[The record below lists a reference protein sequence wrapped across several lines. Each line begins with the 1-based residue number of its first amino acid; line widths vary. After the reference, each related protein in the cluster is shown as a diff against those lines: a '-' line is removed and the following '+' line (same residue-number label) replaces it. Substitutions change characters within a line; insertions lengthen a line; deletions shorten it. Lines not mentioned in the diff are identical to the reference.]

1 MLQVS
6 NLTYQYPDTSH
17 PVLKDVSFDLETG
30 QVLLL
35 AGGTGAGKSTL
46 CYALAGFVP
55 HFFNGEIEGGVM
67 VAGRS
72 MRESALGEWVK
83 DVGLVLQ
90 NPFNQISG
98 ARTTVFEEVAFGLEN
113 LGIPREEMGQRVR
126 DVLAQLEIEE
136 LAERSPYALSGGQQ
150 QRVAIASVLAMRP
163 ELLVLDEPTA
173 QLDPEGTAEVFA
185 VVRGLAERGTTVVLA
200 THQLAEV
207 APFVTHALVLHQGEV
222 VRFGTAR
229 KILRDTALA
238 TFGIEPP
245 LYVTIGSAIGQTP
258 PPLTPDEFSIPSP
271 VTARLPDFYPFVVP
285 TIPIDPVAPMP
296 VTVEHISFAYPSGV
310 QALQDVSVSFAPGQ
324 ITAIIGANGAG
335 KSTLARTLNGLL
347 RPASGRIQVGDWDI
361 ATRKTHEVARQV
373 GYLFQ
378 NPDDQLFKSTVWEE
392 VAFAP
397 KNFEKNGKTSP
408 PDPLSV
414 AERGGMGEMRNEKR
428 ETATHPLAPSQEGEP
443 DTLQAHVSSPVALAR
458 GMDTNMGTGWVEQMV
473 ARALELTGLTEFA
486 ESHPYDLHPI
496 QRRWVALASV
506 LAGGA
511 PILILDEPT
520 SGFDLHDKA
529 RLAGLCFGLQ
539 EAGYTLLVVSHDM
552 QLVAE
557 LADEVIVL
565 AGGCVVGQGTP
576 GEIFGDDA
584 LMSQV
589 DGILPPIAQLAKRV
603 GLPSD
608 VVRAKDFVAN
618 LKSESPAS

>member
-1 MLQVS
+1 MLRVT

-17 PVLKDVSFDLETG
+17 PVLKGISFGLEKG
-30 QVLLL
+30 QVLLV

-55 HFFNGEIEGGVM
+55 HFFNGDIEGDVTL
-67 VAGRS
+67 AGRS
-72 MRESALGEWVK
+72 MRESVLGEWVK

-98 ARTTVFEEVAFGLEN
+98 ARMTVFEEVAFGLEN
-113 LGIPREEMGQRVR
+113 LGVPREEMGERVR
-126 DVLAQLEIEE
+126 AVLAQLEIDH

-185 VVRGLAERGTTVVLA
+185 VVRGLAERGTTVVMA

-207 APFVTHALVLHQGEV
+207 APFVTHTLVLHQGEM
-222 VRFGTAR
+222 VRFGTADE
-229 KILRDTALA
+229 ILRDTALA
-238 TFGIEPP
+238 QFGVEPP
-245 LYVTIGSAIGQTP
+245 LYVSVGVAVGQSP
-258 PPLTPDEFSIPSP
+258 PPLTADEFAPSP
-271 VTARLPDFYPFVVP
+271 QNRLRPLPTYYPFQ
-285 TIPIDPVAPMP
+285 IPAIEIDPVAPVP
-296 VTVEHISFAYPSGV
+296 VRVEGVSFAYPSGV
-310 QALQDVSVSFAPGQ
+310 QALQNVSVTFTPGDV
-324 ITAIIGANGAG
+324 TAIIGANGVG

-347 RPASGRIQVGDWDI
+347 RPQTGTILVGDWELR
-361 ATRKTHEVARQV
+361 TRKTHEVARRV

-397 KNFEKNGKTSP
+397 KNFAKSG
-408 PDPLSV
+408 
-414 AERGGMGEMRNEKR
+414 ERSGESR
-428 ETATHPLAPSQEGEP
+428 ETTIEAA
-443 DTLQAHVSSPVALAR
+443 VA
-458 GMDTNMGTGWVEQMV
+458 N
-473 ARALELTGLTEFA
+473 ALELTGLTAFA

-511 PILILDEPT
+511 PVLILDEPT
-520 SGFDLHDKA
+520 SGFDLHDKT
-529 RLAGLCFGLQ
+529 RLAGLCLGLRG
-539 EAGYTLLVVSHDM
+539 AGYTLLVVSHDM

-557 LADEVIVL
+557 LADKVIVMD
-565 AGGCVVGQGTP
+565 GGRVVGQGTP
-576 GEIFGDDA
+576 GQVFGNDA

-589 DGILPPIAQLAKRV
+589 DGILPPIAQVSRKV
-603 GLPSD
+603 GLTSE
-608 VVRAKDFVAN
+608 VVKAREFVTMIN
-618 LKSESPAS
+618 GTT

>member
-1 MLQVS
+1 MLQVTS
-6 NLTYQYPDTSH
+6 LTYQYPDTGH
-17 PVLKDVSFDLETG
+17 PALKEISFGLEKG
-30 QVLLL
+30 QVLLV

-55 HFFNGEIEGGVM
+55 HFFNGDIEGDVTLE
-67 VAGRS
+67 GRS
-72 MRESALGEWVK
+72 MRQTGLGQWVK

-98 ARTTVFEEVAFGLEN
+98 ARMTVFEEVAFGLEN
-113 LGIPREEMGQRVR
+113 LGVPREEMGDRVR
-126 DVLAQLEIEE
+126 AVLAQLEIEH
-136 LAERSPYALSGGQQ
+136 LADRSPYALSGGQQ

-173 QLDPEGTAEVFA
+173 QLDPEGTAEVFE

-207 APFVTHALVLHQGEV
+207 VPFVTHTVILHQGEI
-222 VRFGTAR
+222 VRIGTANE
-229 KILRDTALA
+229 ILRDTSLA
-238 TFGIEPP
+238 QIGVEPP
-245 LYVTIGSAIGQTP
+245 LYVTVGAATGQTP
-258 PPLTPDEFSIPSP
+258 PPLTADEFAPTPQNSNAFVPSY
-271 VTARLPDFYPFVVP
+271 YPFQ
-285 TIPIDPVAPMP
+285 IPPIAVQPVAPMP
-296 VTVEHISFAYPSGV
+296 VTVEGISFAYPSGV
-310 QALQDVSVSFAPGQ
+310 QALQDVSVTFTPGE

-347 RPASGRIQVGDWDI
+347 RPGSGMIRVGDWDI
-361 ATRKTHEVARQV
+361 GNHKTHEVARRV

-378 NPDDQLFKSTVWEE
+378 NPDDQLFKSTVREE

-397 KNFEKNGKTSP
+397 KNFAKSKEWR
-408 PDPLSV
+408 
-414 AERGGMGEMRNEKR
+414 AESGE
-428 ETATHPLAPSQEGEP
+428 TT
-443 DTLQAHVSSPVALAR
+443 
-458 GMDTNMGTGWVEQMV
+458 VEAAV

-511 PILILDEPT
+511 PVLILDEPT
-520 SGFDLHDKA
+520 SGFDLNDKT
-529 RLAGLCFGLQ
+529 RLAGLCLGLRT
-539 EAGYTLLVVSHDM
+539 AGYTLLVVSHDM

-557 LADEVIVL
+557 LADKVIVMD
-565 AGGCVVGQGTP
+565 GGYVVGQGTP
-576 GEIFGDDA
+576 GAIFGDDA

-589 DGILPPIAQLAKRV
+589 DGILPPIAQLAQKV
-603 GLPSD
+603 GLPAQ
-608 VVRAKDFVAN
+608 VVRARDFVAEIQRKGN
-618 LKSESPAS
+618 SSDTGS

>member
-1 MLQVS
+1 MLQVTK
-6 NLTYQYPDTSH
+6 LTYQYPDTSH
-17 PVLKDVSFDLETG
+17 PVLKGISFGLEKG
-30 QVLLL
+30 QVLLV

-46 CYALAGFVP
+46 CYTLAGFVP
-55 HFFNGEIEGGVM
+55 HFFNGDIEGDVAL
-67 VAGRS
+67 AGRS
-72 MRESALGEWVK
+72 MRQSVLGEWVK

-98 ARTTVFEEVAFGLEN
+98 ARMTVFEEVAFGLEN
-113 LGIPREEMGQRVR
+113 LGVPREEMGERVR
-126 DVLAQLEIEE
+126 AVLAQLEIEH

-207 APFVTHALVLHQGEV
+207 APFVTHTLVLHQGEM
-222 VRFGTAR
+222 VRFGKADE
-229 KILRDTALA
+229 ILRDTALA
-238 TFGIEPP
+238 QFGVEPP
-245 LYVTIGSAIGQTP
+245 LYVIVGTAVGQTP
-258 PPLTPDEFSIPSP
+258 PPLTAAEFAPSP
-271 VTARLPDFYPFVVP
+271 RSHTAPLPVYYPFQ
-285 TIPIDPVAPMP
+285 IPVIEIDPVAPMP
-296 VTVEHISFAYPSGV
+296 VTVEGVAFAYPSGV
-310 QALQDVSVSFAPGQ
+310 QALQNVSVTFTPGE

-347 RPASGRIQVGDWDI
+347 RPQSGTIRVGDWDI
-361 ATRKTHEVARQV
+361 RTHKTHEVARRV

-397 KNFEKNGKTSP
+397 KNFAQRG
-408 PDPLSV
+408 
-414 AERGGMGEMRNEKR
+414 ERGGESRGGSR
-428 ETATHPLAPSQEGEP
+428 
-443 DTLQAHVSSPVALAR
+443 TLEELQPQKGDPPAVGSPNPK
-458 GMDTNMGTGWVEQMV
+458 TTVEAAV
-473 ARALELTGLTEFA
+473 ARALELTGLAEVA

-511 PILILDEPT
+511 PVLILDEPT
-520 SGFDLHDKA
+520 SGFDLNDKT
-529 RLAGLCFGLQ
+529 RLAGLCLGLRA
-539 EAGYTLLVVSHDM
+539 AGYTVLVVSHDM

-557 LADEVIVL
+557 LADRVVVMD
-565 AGGCVVGQGTP
+565 GGRVAGQGTP
-576 GEIFGDDA
+576 GAIFGDDI

-589 DGILPPIAQLAKRV
+589 DGILPPIAQVSRKV
-603 GLPSD
+603 GLPSE
-608 VVRAKDFVAN
+608 VVRARDFVAEIQRKGDTPN
-618 LKSESPAS
+618 LL

>member
-1 MLQVS
+1 MLQVT

-17 PVLKDVSFDLETG
+17 PVLKGISFGIEQG
-30 QVLLL
+30 QVLLVV
-35 AGGTGAGKSTL
+35 GGTGAGKSTL
-46 CYALAGFVP
+46 CYALTGFVP
-55 HFFNGEIEGGVM
+55 HFFNGEIEGDVTL
-67 VAGRS
+67 AGRS
-72 MRESALGEWVK
+72 MRQTALGEWVK
-83 DVGLVLQ
+83 SVGLVLQ

-98 ARTTVFEEVAFGLEN
+98 ARTTVFEEIAFGLEN

-126 DVLAQLEIEE
+126 EVLAQLEIEH

-163 ELLVLDEPTA
+163 DLLVLDEPTA

-207 APFVTHALVLHQGEV
+207 APFVTHALILNQGEMGQ
-222 VRFGTAR
+222 FGAATEL
-229 KILRDTALA
+229 LRDTGLA
-238 TFGIEPP
+238 RVGVEPP
-245 LYVTIGSAIGQTP
+245 LYVSVGVALGQKP
-258 PPLTPDEFSIPSP
+258 PPLTAAEFGVAAGAHPSD
-271 VTARLPDFYPFVVP
+271 LPTYYPFDIAP
-285 TIPIDPVAPMP
+285 TAIDAVAPMP
-296 VTVEHISFAYPSGV
+296 VSVEAISFAYPSGV
-310 QALQDVSVSFAPGQ
+310 QALQAVSVSFRPGE

-347 RPASGRIQVGDWDI
+347 RPQSGKIQVGEWGI
-361 ATRKTHEVARQV
+361 HRYKSHEVARRV

-397 KNFEKNGKTSP
+397 KNFAKQLPRNGGKSVTGTP
-408 PDPLSV
+408 PAMESV
-414 AERGGMGEMRNEKR
+414 DA
-428 ETATHPLAPSQEGEP
+428 A
-443 DTLQAHVSSPVALAR
+443 
-458 GMDTNMGTGWVEQMV
+458 V
-473 ARALELTGLTEFA
+473 ARALALTNLSDLA

-511 PILILDEPT
+511 SVLILDEPT
-520 SGFDLHDKA
+520 SGFDLNDKT
-529 RLAGLCFGLQ
+529 RLAGLALGLRA
-539 EAGYTLLVVSHDM
+539 AGYTLLVVSHDM

-557 LADEVIVL
+557 LADTVIVMD
-565 AGGCVVGQGTP
+565 GGRVAGQGTP
-576 GEIFGDDA
+576 GEIFGNER

-589 DGILPPIAQLAKRV
+589 DGIIPPIAQLSRRV
-603 GLPSD
+603 GLPPE
-608 VVRAKDFVAN
+608 VVKARDFVAMV
-618 LKSESPAS
+618 KGMR

>member
-1 MLQVS
+1 MLEVTA
-6 NLTYQYPDTSH
+6 LTYQYPDTRQ
-17 PVLKDVSFDLETG
+17 PVLKDISFGLEKG
-30 QVLLL
+30 QVLLVV
-35 AGGTGAGKSTL
+35 GGTGAGKSTL

-55 HFFNGEIEGGVM
+55 HFFNGDIAGDVTL
-67 VAGRS
+67 AGRS
-72 MRESALGEWVK
+72 MRQTVLGEWVK

-98 ARTTVFEEVAFGLEN
+98 ARMTVFEEVAFGLEN
-113 LGIPREEMGQRVR
+113 LGVPREEMGERVR
-126 DVLAQLEIEE
+126 AVLAQLEIEA

-163 ELLVLDEPTA
+163 TLLVLDEPTA
-173 QLDPEGTAEVFA
+173 QLDPEGTTDVFA

-222 VRFGTAR
+222 VRFGAADG
-229 KILRDTALA
+229 ILRDTALA
-238 TFGIEPP
+238 SFGVEPP
-245 LYVTIGSAIGQTP
+245 LYVSVGAALGQSP
-258 PPLTPDEFSIPSP
+258 PPLTAADFTPPSP
-271 VTARLPDFYPFVVP
+271 PLHLPLPAYYPFQITP
-285 TIPIDPVAPMP
+285 LAIDPVAPMP
-296 VTVEHISFAYPSGV
+296 VTVEGISFAYPSGIE
-310 QALQDVSVSFAPGQ
+310 ALQEVSVAFTPGT

-347 RPASGRIQVGDWDI
+347 RPQRGTVRVGAWDI
-361 ATRKTHEVARQV
+361 RTHKTHEVARRV

-397 KNFEKNGKTSP
+397 KNFLKNGERRAESGETTVE
-408 PDPLSV
+408 V
-414 AERGGMGEMRNEKR
+414 A
-428 ETATHPLAPSQEGEP
+428 
-443 DTLQAHVSSPVALAR
+443 
-458 GMDTNMGTGWVEQMV
+458 V
-473 ARALELTGLTEFA
+473 ARALALTELTEFA

-511 PILILDEPT
+511 PVLILDEPT
-520 SGFDLHDKA
+520 SGFDLNDKS
-529 RLAGLCFGLQ
+529 RVAGLIFGLRA
-539 EAGYTLLVVSHDM
+539 AGYTLLVVSHDM

-557 LADEVIVL
+557 LADTVIVME
-565 AGGCVVGQGTP
+565 GGRVVGQGTP
-576 GEIFGDDA
+576 GQVFGNDA

-589 DGILPPIAQLAKRV
+589 DGILPPIAQLARKV
-603 GLPSD
+603 GLPAD
-608 VVRAKDFVAN
+608 VVRAREFVSTIN
-618 LKSESPAS
+618 GTT